1 MKVFLFLLPAD
12 GGGAERKLSHAAS
25 LLKLRRCWDHS
36 LSHSGSQ
43 SVIRRKHLKE
53 EEERKV
59 QPSKKTDWVEDGEKE
74 REREKKAS
82 QLNAFLCD

>member
-12 GGGAERKLSHAAS
+12 GGGAERKHSHAAS

-36 LSHSGSQ
+36 RSHSASQ
-43 SVIRRKHLKE
+43 SFVESTYKKRRGAEGPTFKE
-53 EEERKV
+53 DGLGGRRRERK
-59 QPSKKTDWVEDGEKE
+59 
-74 REREKKAS
+74 REKKAS